1 MIYFLLIAFLN
12 FSNTSNDIPVLE
24 YQVEYNL
31 GKSLF
36 KKGYVFN
43 VGNKTYFT
51 TTESVFLEDLPKL
64 ATNKEGVPTINVSL
78 GGNSHENIIQDRGE
92 GILRDLRSIGS
103 KMFVTKED
111 LILNSWRPTGK
122 NKEVSGRECIEMT
135 TEFRG
140 RTYMAYVDLSVP
152 INYGPW
158 KFNNFPGLPVMIEET
173 EGKLKWTLTQIFNE
187 EKSKINDDIKNLE
200 NHFESLPE
208 KPLKEYVEMYDRT
221 RGGTSVIFARMPRD
235 FKEDKLK
242 GNNGFK
248 RGGLELK
255 YEWEN

>member
-1 MIYFLLIAFLN
+1 MIF
-12 FSNTSNDIPVLE
+12 TEDIPVLE
-24 YQVEYNL
+24 YQIEYNL

-43 VGNKTYFT
+43 VDDKTYFT

-64 ATNKEGVPTINVSL
+64 TTDKQGVPTINL
-78 GGNSHENIIQDRGE
+78 KHGAKHENIIQSNSLD
-92 GILRDLRSIGS
+92 ILKDVNHIASDI
-103 KMFVTKED
+103 FVTKED
-111 LILNSWRPTGK
+111 LVLNSWEPTGK
-122 NKEVSGRECIEMT
+122 RKIVSGRDCIEMT

-158 KFNNFPGLPVMIEET
+158 KFNNFPGLPGMIEDT
-173 EGKLKWTLTQIFNE
+173 EGKLKWTLLRIFNE
-187 EKSKINDDIKNLE
+187 EQSKVEEDIENLE
-200 NHFESLPE
+200 SYFSSLPE

-221 RGGTSVIFARMPRD
+221 RAGTTVIFARMPRD
-235 FKEDKLK
+235 YKEDKSRT
-242 GNNGFK
+242 NNSFK

-255 YEWEN
+255 YEWED